1 MKDVVEM
8 ICKTLVDL
16 PEEVKVTQIDGG
28 QVSILEVRVNRSD
41 IGKVIGKQGRT
52 AQAIRTI
59 IAAAGMK
66 QKRRYNLEI
75 LEPVEET

>member
-1 MKDVVEM
+1 MKYLVEM
-8 ICKTLVDL
+8 ICKVLVDF
-16 PEEVKVTQIDGG
+16 PEEVKVSQIDGE
-28 QVSILEVRVNRSD
+28 QISILELRVNQSD

-52 AQAIRTI
+52 AEAIRTI
-59 IAAAGMK
+59 INAAGMK

>member
-1 MKDVVEM
+1 VKDIVEM
-8 ICKTLVDL
+8 ICKALVDF

-28 QVSILEVRVNRSD
+28 QVSILEVRVNPSD

-52 AQAIRTI
+52 AKAIRTI